1 MQYRAV
7 IFDMD
12 GTLLNSL
19 EDLADSVE
27 EMLSFYGYP
36 GHTLEEYRY
45 FVGNG
50 PRKLIQR
57 SLPKDMA
64 ENETFVDEALVRYK
78 GIYEKNMMNKSKPY
92 EGILEMLGKLQQKGI
107 PLAVCTN
114 KQEPAARLIAAKLFP
129 AGIFREIVG
138 DVPGQARKP
147 DPSRALQITER
158 MGVLPEEVAYLG
170 DSPVDMEMAS
180 RAGFL
185 GIGVSW
191 GFRPE
196 SELVESGADLL
207 LKHPMELLERLD
219 FAEKED
225 TANEE
230 AENIQEEQP
239 TKPKIFFVD
248 YENVNVG
255 GMNGLQCLT
264 EQDAVHIFY
273 SEHANTMTFGLHRRL
288 NLCKAEIQ
296 YHHVETGH
304 KNALDLQL
312 SSCLG
317 FVIGINQAAEYFIVS
332 KDTAFSSVAQYW
344 KKRKVPVQVVPHLAG
359 QLATKGTNAK
369 EQTDDLAT
377 AVKKVISD
385 PEDAAFGIQCIQTYK
400 AKTEVHNALVQK
412 YKDNQKVKEI
422 YQAIKSLIGK

>member
-27 EMLSFYGYP
+27 ELLSFYGCP

-147 DPSRALQITER
+147 DPSRALQIAE
-158 MGVLPEEVAYLG
+158 PSIEESHKPTNIPKTSAAISLNG
-170 DSPVDMEMAS
+170 
-180 RAGFL
+180 R
-185 GIGVSW
+185 
-191 GFRPE
+191 
-196 SELVESGADLL
+196 ELVKPLL
-207 LKHPMELLERLD
+207 LMLRLPPV
-219 FAEKED
+219 K
-225 TANEE
+225 
-230 AENIQEEQP
+230 
-239 TKPKIFFVD
+239 
-248 YENVNVG
+248 
-255 GMNGLQCLT
+255 
-264 EQDAVHIFY
+264 FY
-273 SEHANTMTFGLHRRL
+273 S
-288 NLCKAEIQ
+288 
-296 YHHVETGH
+296 
-304 KNALDLQL
+304 
-312 SSCLG
+312 
-317 FVIGINQAAEYFIVS
+317 
-332 KDTAFSSVAQYW
+332 
-344 KKRKVPVQVVPHLAG
+344 
-359 QLATKGTNAK
+359 
-369 EQTDDLAT
+369 
-377 AVKKVISD
+377 
-385 PEDAAFGIQCIQTYK
+385 
-400 AKTEVHNALVQK
+400 
-412 YKDNQKVKEI
+412 
-422 YQAIKSLIGK
+422 

>member
-27 EMLSFYGYP
+27 ELLSFYGYP

-114 KQEPAARLIAAKLFP
+114 KQEPAARLIAARLFP
-129 AGIFREIVG
+129 ARIFREIVG

-147 DPSRALQITER
+147 DPSRALQIAER

-170 DSPVDMEMAS
+170 DSPVDMETAS

-196 SELVESGADLL
+196 SELVESGAALI

-219 FAEKED
+219 FVGNAERE
-225 TANEE
+225 
-230 AENIQEEQP
+230 
-239 TKPKIFFVD
+239 
-248 YENVNVG
+248 
-255 GMNGLQCLT
+255 
-264 EQDAVHIFY
+264 
-273 SEHANTMTFGLHRRL
+273 SERL
-288 NLCKAEIQ
+288 ERL
-296 YHHVETGH
+296 
-304 KNALDLQL
+304 
-312 SSCLG
+312 
-317 FVIGINQAAEYFIVS
+317 
-332 KDTAFSSVAQYW
+332 
-344 KKRKVPVQVVPHLAG
+344 
-359 QLATKGTNAK
+359 
-369 EQTDDLAT
+369 
-377 AVKKVISD
+377 
-385 PEDAAFGIQCIQTYK
+385 
-400 AKTEVHNALVQK
+400 
-412 YKDNQKVKEI
+412 
-422 YQAIKSLIGK
+422 